1 MSTIVNVSKEK
12 TAISFHLD
20 DKPNPVIIDFVNG
33 TIISFTGRSVKHTP
47 ERLVNAG
54 GEIFYR
60 TLLGKLID
68 CITNHHELK
77 KESCLSYMDL
87 INPDTYYD
95 DLPCEIPKG
104 YINYLRENGLNLNH
118 RTLKNFKDYQA
129 SMKLPE
135 QYRAIF
141 QRMTKALIQ
150 WNFDWLTID
159 KKILICKIA
168 RVTEKACNWEIKN
181 DACDFLDYVF
191 NHNELDWTSIVD
203 TNRDFSYN
211 ERLLKSAK
219 SKMISAGIAKTQE
232 KFKYLE
238 KLETKEFQIVVP
250 TCIEQ
255 LQDEGKQQNN
265 CVGYFY
271 NQKIIDGT
279 YAIYFI
285 RRKTNPD
292 KSFVTC
298 RIDIERKETVEHRY
312 FNNRDCNDS
321 NEPECKFINLIDE
334 NL

>member
-1 MSTIVNVSKEK
+1 MSIITNVSKER
-12 TAISFHLD
+12 TVINFYLN
-20 DKPNPVIIDFVNG
+20 DKSNPVVIDFVNG
-33 TIISFTGRSVKHTP
+33 TIISFTGRSVKYIP
-47 ERLVNAG
+47 ARLINADG
-54 GEIFYR
+54 GNFYR
-60 TLLGKLID
+60 TLVGKLID
-68 CITNHHELK
+68 CITNGHKLE

-87 INPDTYYD
+87 INPDTHYN
-95 DLPCEIPKG
+95 DLPYEIPKG
-104 YINYLRENGLNLNH
+104 YINYLRENGLNLNYE
-118 RTLKNFKDYQA
+118 TFKNFKDYQA
-129 SMKLPE
+129 ATKLPE

-141 QRMTKALIQ
+141 QRMTKALL
-150 WNFDWLTID
+150 WSFDELTIN

-168 RVTEKACNWEIKN
+168 RATEKTCDWEIKKN
-181 DACDFLDYVF
+181 AYDFLQYISD
-191 NHNELDWTSIVD
+191 HDELDWPAIVD

-211 ERLLKSAK
+211 VRLLKSAK
-219 SKMISAGIAKTQE
+219 SKIISAGIAKTQE

-238 KLETKEFQIVVP
+238 KLETEDFQIVVP

-298 RIDIERKETVEHRY
+298 RIDIKGKETVEHRY
-312 FNNRDCNDS
+312 FNNKNCNGKL
-321 NEPECKFINLIDE
+321 ELEFINLIDE